1 MPSNES
7 IEEHTDE
14 DTSGIEEPDEL
25 TNRSS
30 LKERDTESVAS
41 NQNDDDTTNGRADVI
56 DGATTKV
63 QKATV
68 SGTDT
73 SILLE
78 RENPQLEI
86 LPSESIDN
94 SRSEH
99 EIAGSDNSTT
109 QHVHP
114 GVELNK
120 NQLDSTGGG
129 EETLTNVSKE
139 DKVGSLIGTKD
150 ASFTKQKVEEQK
162 QETKKFDSE
171 IDLNQQLDFLNDM
184 KGGMRN
190 LNESDIENDHE
201 AFVDDEKL
209 SPNTQVG
216 VDTSVNSPL
225 DNKETT
231 EYVSDEEKLLSSKP
245 PNHETGAIVTEQ
257 NDISVGD
264 ESPLKSLSQGDNQN
278 DTAGRPDTDISL
290 DRTAKEHDAVEE
302 EPINAQKFPSGNIR
316 KLPPI
321 PIQISNE
328 KDENSSQKEAS
339 TSTSPP
345 LPPRQNV
352 AIPTSPRLP
361 PRGNS
366 REQPPKEKSRE
377 QPPTKNAVPPPLE
390 EEMKSEKFRKNLEET
405 KKNSHKYIPLTSSKA
420 VQLDSTAEINLIA
433 SRYRKTSHHLNKEG
447 EETRESLQE
456 GQSFLKSTYTSFL
469 ENLPEYN
476 EVDNVSEGDRE
487 MFKIDWSFWTQV
499 VNDFATVASN
509 EPEKLEAHVTNGIPP
524 QIRGILWQLMANSK
538 SREMEDIYE
547 TLLDTECLHDATIR
561 RDLRRTKFVGED
573 KMESLFKVI
582 KVYSVYDPD
591 VGYTQGMAFI
601 AAPLLMNCENEAES
615 FGLMVGL
622 MKNYGLR
629 ELFLPGM
636 PGLMLMLYQFDRLLE
651 EHSPNLYNR
660 LIREGISST
669 MYATQWFL
677 TFFAYKFPLEFVLR
691 IFDIVF
697 VEGIEVLLKFAV
709 NIMLKN
715 EESLV
720 KLRFDEVLEFLKD
733 ELFNYYLVGNHDNV
747 SVVQMELPEG
757 APLKGDEASSLSYN
771 VDLFVHDAM
780 RGVYVTPLTLR
791 RYRGEYIEI
800 HEKEQKKE
808 NHYESLRIQ
817 NHQLQREAQKLEH
830 DYSILNEENISAANE
845 LIENRLNMEMLLD
858 EKNDLTNTIADIKNQ
873 IDEEIREQN
882 LPNPDASLPRAD
894 LKEDLERTVSR
905 NNEVM
910 RENGQLEERISQ
922 LQAEIDELM
931 SINKE
936 QASTASLLESGSR
949 GKGKKGWTGF
959 KKVFK

>member
-1 MPSNES
+1 MSSNES
-7 IEEHTDE
+7 MKNHTDIV
-14 DTSGIEEPDEL
+14 TSELDEAHELSNRLVSDEKEIETMAL
-25 TNRSS
+25 IQ
-30 LKERDTESVAS
+30 TETE
-41 NQNDDDTTNGRADVI
+41 TTNEGSDDI
-56 DGATTKV
+56 SDGIVKFQKV
-63 QKATV
+63 AV
-68 SGTDT
+68 NDT
-73 SILLE
+73 YTSNSSE
-78 RENPQLEI
+78 REKSQSET
-86 LPSESIDN
+86 LPSKCID
-94 SRSEH
+94 SSQPKH
-99 EIAGSDNSTT
+99 EIVTTGTLTDNAYSKA
-109 QHVHP
+109 
-114 GVELNK
+114 ESND
-120 NQLDSTGGG
+120 NQLDLRHGVK
-129 EETLTNVSKE
+129 ETHVNVSA
-139 DKVGSLIGTKD
+139 DHIAPFVD
-150 ASFTKQKVEEQK
+150 ATEAPTIEQK
-162 QETKKFDSE
+162 AEKQNQETEVSNFKIDSNE
-171 IDLNQQLDFLNDM
+171 QLDFVKKTKDDA
-184 KGGMRN
+184 RN
-190 LNESDIENDHE
+190 SNELDIKNKNKST
-201 AFVDDEKL
+201 VDDEEGCSNRK
-209 SPNTQVG
+209 VAG
-216 VDTSVNSPL
+216 EIPL
-225 DNKETT
+225 DNKQQTGDTIDAE
-231 EYVSDEEKLLSSKP
+231 DLLSGKLPSNEP
-245 PNHETGAIVTEQ
+245 VAVMVEHIENEIPVPDETLL
-257 NDISVGD
+257 N
-264 ESPLKSLSQGDNQN
+264 SLSQGDNQI
-278 DTAGRPDTDISL
+278 DTTARPDTEIHL
-290 DRTAKEHDAVEE
+290 NEIAKRQDGIEDECITVHKNSSDA
-302 EPINAQKFPSGNIR
+302 IR

-321 PIQISNE
+321 PMSIPNGMG
-328 KDENSSQKEAS
+328 ENSGQEEVSRAS
-339 TSTSPP
+339 ISTSPP

-352 AIPTSPRLP
+352 AVSTSSKMPS
-361 PRGNS
+361 RGKL
-366 REQPPKEKSRE
+366 REEPSQK
-377 QPPTKNAVPPPLE
+377 KNAVPPPLD

-405 KKNSHKYIPLTSSKA
+405 RKNSHHRVCLTSSKA

-433 SRYRKTSHHLNKEG
+433 SRYRKTSIHLNKEG

-469 ENLPEYN
+469 ENLPEYDEVEHVN
-476 EVDNVSEGDRE
+476 EGERE
-487 MFKIDWSFWTQV
+487 IYKIDWSFWTQV

-547 TLLDTECLHDATIR
+547 TLLDTECLHEATIR

-677 TFFAYKFPLEFVLR
+677 TVFAYKFPLEFVLR

-720 KLRFDEVLEFLKD
+720 KLRFDELLEFLKD
-733 ELFNYYLVGNHDNV
+733 ELFNYYLVGNHDNS
-747 SVVQMELPEG
+747 SVAQKELPEG

-780 RGVYVTPLTLR
+780 RGVYITPLTLR

-936 QASTASLLESGSR
+936 QASTASLLESGAR